1 MTFVRYCLIISIK
14 NDVKIVH
21 KNVKIV
27 QVLEK
32 LDGNET
38 IARSALDTLITS
50 KKSKK
55 ILKLLNI
62 KVSSEGLNDQLGED
76 FIKEKTHVLIES
88 KSLVLQENFSKS
100 RS

>member
-14 NDVKIVH
+14 NDLKILH

-32 LDGNET
+32 LDGNGT
-38 IARSALDTLITS
+38 IARSALDMLITS

-62 KVSSEGLNDQLGED
+62 KVSS
-76 FIKEKTHVLIES
+76 
-88 KSLVLQENFSKS
+88 
-100 RS
+100 

>member
-32 LDGNET
+32 LDGNGT

-50 KKSKK
+50 KKAKK
-55 ILKLLNI
+55 Y
-62 KVSSEGLNDQLGED
+62 
-76 FIKEKTHVLIES
+76 
-88 KSLVLQENFSKS
+88 
-100 RS
+100 

>member
-14 NDVKIVH
+14 NDLKILH

-32 LDGNET
+32 LDGNGT
-38 IARSALDTLITS
+38 IARSALDMLIPS

-62 KVSSEGLNDQLGED
+62 KVSS
-76 FIKEKTHVLIES
+76 
-88 KSLVLQENFSKS
+88 
-100 RS
+100 